1 MREFNTKKSLHIQND
16 QTGTDGTF
24 QRNAASDLFMQGPGG
39 ISQFTNFNDRA
50 TTLGIDRFDKFGEIR
65 QGRRTK
71 FTQEAG
77 AFAYSPYLSDT
88 KSVYGLFDHTF
99 GGARSSEEA
108 VEELAPQGLLSLL
121 KFGKVAAPH
130 EFIVDERLDALTPS
144 DVKIL
149 DDMAFVSYNNHSQ
162 EVYLANEPLQEAYL
176 LIKTSVAHFHDFST
190 QDTTLSYGLY
200 FPRIGTLAKTADQLL
215 GRDGSSSSNAGRNI
229 GYRFRIDLHELKD
242 LLPGTPDEDNF
253 LLGEKEISF
262 DGDIKRGSFMIG
274 EYVGDGATAFVHTTT
289 DMEGTEIF
297 FDQGFVHPMPVD
309 YDDLISKEDLH
320 KFYNGRAAA
329 IARTD
334 TVEDKRNRNLGGNP
348 EPDVYIMKVD
358 VSDRI
363 KDGSFFYKKGTIN
376 RCGRVDVYE
385 RRKGGITAVDGN
397 KITITGPSGDG
408 TYDTKL
414 LSDGDKIKIVS
425 ALGDVGKDTI
435 HPINGVKYVKR
446 TAVDTEYLLYNDKD
460 FSQPTTTSG
469 LRDLTSISW
478 AYYEGTQ
485 QTGGSWRYKT
495 TLFSP
500 NGLNGDGVTDTAS
513 YVVAGEDPKQTTPY
527 TTDAYFSTNFVP
539 NNYDAQE
546 LLPEAYRFGQ
556 SLDVIKQ
563 PGTDHYWLAIGEI
576 GNTYSSEYGINYHQE
591 YHTSQIDELYSNES
605 DTKVQI
611 PRWGHRLQFPEHEP
625 YGRVWLYKIDTSND
639 LISAINTPE
648 EINASTYNP
657 YIKAPPFLD
666 GGVDF
671 SEFTDYRNLYW
682 HRAMVSN
689 FISEGDIGDL
699 FARRSSRSEAFKVFK
714 HPRDGFLPE
723 KSSGALLPDMVYRD
737 RGKRKSHLSR
747 ETFRNYKILPFG
759 DIEYIEDERKNLV
772 LEFASVVKGVTNSWL
787 GERKA
792 NFTASGADSPQEDN
806 FFLNEVFPYYRYNN
820 GVYSDGRDVCAS
832 EYLEE
837 LNSQD
842 RPWGEISR
850 QFFPVKKAGGIE
862 EIYPSTSTIK
872 PRWMTNGYKFSDGF
886 GFNLCMKVDD
896 VTNGEKPIIAISN
909 TTFPYSAS
917 ISISVDR
924 QLQYLQTTLDVYK
937 KKKGYEDPFTQAFI
951 DRHTKSNEFIRD
963 FCSDDNQLASRFA
976 KGSIFICNPNTGGN
990 PQELEHHTRVHHNIA
1005 QRSNVVLQDYVDWYM
1020 KPPTM
1025 LFRDGMLFVG
1035 NDEGNIKVFNQGE
1048 KIDLYYKNTKPLSPN
1063 SHRTKIDLRR
1073 FRGGTPINPLSQLS
1087 RFNTPAIGENVD
1099 DYHHFSEA
1107 EKLMTDEYHFGEREA
1122 RGNYP
1127 TYKYAIEGWV
1137 YYTYRPTDWNEDSEI
1152 RTWTLHEKIALP
1164 STDIGQGNADWFILG
1179 DEPGTTRTQSTTT
1192 KFTAETIQPQ
1202 SEMIRCPIYGIHD
1215 TYRSSP
1221 KRYIISEQ
1229 LKELND
1235 SDLEN
1240 LEAFSSGSIFLSQ
1253 SFGYNF
1259 RYDNGILLGHAPSDV
1274 NDFGVRLS
1282 KSSFTNRLYVYNVKR
1297 NGSSK
1302 FIQKITPALPLD
1314 IVGGMGGSDSYS
1326 EGSISVENTIYNSAT
1341 IRQGLMDMYD
1351 ILDGKIVM
1359 LIAGNPAVFGD
1370 GGSQT
1375 SPNYSPAITSI
1386 ESDAYF
1392 SFKEVFNPKKP
1403 FNLNNLYTYNKGEGT
1418 SFATSVF
1425 DVNDRHTGL
1434 CAFYNVE
1441 SEPKDSSSIRVVT
1454 GARITVLATESSSSQ
1469 NGTAM
1474 ADIVLPSLA
1483 VYKDD
1488 PRKTIAQIGGNSSS
1502 SKITFGPESSTI
1514 YKYDAAPLY
1523 QNGMQDSMSEKLG
1536 YKGVRRGS
1544 WKKSSLDTDG
1554 WVGTFNLTE
1563 QEMMEYVINSKITKD
1578 SSSNRTIRDADG
1590 LGNKTGSYIVEFNDA
1605 NKDTFDSNVDVESTL
1620 VLGLV
1625 SHNFAADFGG
1635 LKSPAYRVPWE
1646 DIGKSISEYRRPD
1659 EILNYI
1665 PYSKPSHPELNDHS
1679 FINKAQIQSIQ
1690 VFYKDYELA
1699 KIRKFGCR
1707 AWSPKGYEGGA
1718 VVKSSFI
1725 KLGSSN
1731 TPAFYDDTDKVY
1743 TGTSSQSTQLL
1754 HFPLYNADKD
1764 SGDVS
1769 QLYLSSITSADFMAA
1784 DIQKPE
1790 FLSLSILSLPA
1801 SSGDLTTSVIGSAP
1815 ASGLM
1820 TMQIS
1825 GVTPFKGDTSLYIGP
1840 LESKQFLGTVLPS
1853 PFDFK
1858 CSTTSLF
1865 MPTPLGDFASSTA
1878 DLVFAGGSGVS
1889 NTTSLFTGAAA
1900 VSGVMNLGIG
1910 QSAPSSGNMNIAVS
1924 GVHGSYNSIP
1934 CMQGNLYMN
1943 STFVDNSDMTIQMG
1957 RIITTAE
1964 ETLFIGSPDPAS
1976 GILGLNINT
1985 APTNSGLDLYNKGY
1999 DLSSTT
2005 ANLYIGEQSTEGL
2018 ATLFL
2023 MQPHRL
2029 PFEDPRSPAVLEP
2042 GDEIQIPPLYI
2053 SGAAIPSANSLDN
2066 NYEHQ
2071 KQIRYADKPFD
2082 KSPRAESL
2090 VSYTS
2095 SNSISRNALD
2105 AGNTNDY
2112 GIKRISDVG
2121 ARFSQY
2127 TGVGSFNFYENEVS
2141 RESIDSNGSLLAIGG
2156 NTNVLSSQPKL
2167 DIFNI
2172 LDSDSVELHRTY
2184 TDFNKDLI
2192 SLGIINK
2199 NQSVSL
2205 YFKDV
2210 KVSDKSKI
2218 AVSARVS
2225 VGDSI
2230 SDMIFILEDTSI
2242 EEVTTRINEIKECT
2256 VTQPPRF
2263 SSEVTTEERWG
2274 IVAAFTSDSWQGSDN
2289 IINKLMGTS
2298 IEWKGEDLYYDKQS
2312 AQFASVYTRYESDN
2326 YASEEKT
2333 ISVFSI
2339 SDMDGYVS
2347 NINNIPEGTKL
2358 AFGAKIKIVGDL
2370 AFVASPL
2377 LDPYIAN
2384 NNLSGI
2390 NAASPDGAV
2399 HIFKDNSGWSY
2410 VDSVYSGGYT
2420 TSTIAGLDGCAY
2432 DAKLFGYDIDYNEGS
2447 SLLAVSEPIS
2457 NTAYQFSVNDA
2468 GIPSLLNSY
2477 TNSNSRYGTFVNSSS
2492 RSLITNA
2499 SSSIN
2504 DAVYNESISF
2514 SSSELTSEIQSYI
2527 SQEEAISSV
2536 AHDVVLA
2543 RSIDMKGTE
2552 ALLAVRDFVVDYGA
2566 GKTLEVQKISLFN
2579 LKDINGTLFI
2589 AGPLSST
2596 ATTTLVTK
2604 PIGAVSGDL
2613 GITFSAYGTG
2623 NITSLYMKTPEPASG
2638 APTLHMRGPIFGSP
2652 TLFLDADM
2660 KPVSGIA
2667 PLATFGPSGISTD
2680 ASLSISAHRSSTLE
2694 SSLHAL
2700 GGAVEGMITTGAFGL
2715 RVGQRDVFNASGTQ
2729 DFLMTGNVNAN
2740 PVTGVSLYMGAGDF
2754 GPSSGISPLRVEGPE
2769 KLEASGITF
2778 MRLQVDPASG
2788 PSEAGLPL
2796 LMKNTQAE
2804 QDRNVNKGWGI
2815 ESSDTSLSIMS
2826 HSMGSG
2832 NMNLRLHRKGVGGG
2846 FEVESDTSLY
2856 IKNITDSGNANVY
2869 ISGAAIASQTATLVI
2884 PSGIGDGSGNLNM
2897 ITFGY

>member
-1 MREFNTKKSLHIQND
+1 
-16 QTGTDGTF
+16 
-24 QRNAASDLFMQGPGG
+24 
-39 ISQFTNFNDRA
+39 
-50 TTLGIDRFDKFGEIR
+50 
-65 QGRRTK
+65 
-71 FTQEAG
+71 
-77 AFAYSPYLSDT
+77 
-88 KSVYGLFDHTF
+88 
-99 GGARSSEEA
+99 
-108 VEELAPQGLLSLL
+108 
-121 KFGKVAAPH
+121 
-130 EFIVDERLDALTPS
+130 
-144 DVKIL
+144 
-149 DDMAFVSYNNHSQ
+149 
-162 EVYLANEPLQEAYL
+162 
-176 LIKTSVAHFHDFST
+176 
-190 QDTTLSYGLY
+190 
-200 FPRIGTLAKTADQLL
+200 
-215 GRDGSSSSNAGRNI
+215 
-229 GYRFRIDLHELKD
+229 
-242 LLPGTPDEDNF
+242 
-253 LLGEKEISF
+253 
-262 DGDIKRGSFMIG
+262 
-274 EYVGDGATAFVHTTT
+274 
-289 DMEGTEIF
+289 
-297 FDQGFVHPMPVD
+297 
-309 YDDLISKEDLH
+309 
-320 KFYNGRAAA
+320 
-329 IARTD
+329 
-334 TVEDKRNRNLGGNP
+334 
-348 EPDVYIMKVD
+348 
-358 VSDRI
+358 
-363 KDGSFFYKKGTIN
+363 
-376 RCGRVDVYE
+376 
-385 RRKGGITAVDGN
+385 
-397 KITITGPSGDG
+397 
-408 TYDTKL
+408 
-414 LSDGDKIKIVS
+414 
-425 ALGDVGKDTI
+425 
-435 HPINGVKYVKR
+435 
-446 TAVDTEYLLYNDKD
+446 
-460 FSQPTTTSG
+460 
-469 LRDLTSISW
+469 
-478 AYYEGTQ
+478 
-485 QTGGSWRYKT
+485 
-495 TLFSP
+495 
-500 NGLNGDGVTDTAS
+500 
-513 YVVAGEDPKQTTPY
+513 
-527 TTDAYFSTNFVP
+527 
-539 NNYDAQE
+539 
-546 LLPEAYRFGQ
+546 
-556 SLDVIKQ
+556 
-563 PGTDHYWLAIGEI
+563 
-576 GNTYSSEYGINYHQE
+576 
-591 YHTSQIDELYSNES
+591 
-605 DTKVQI
+605 
-611 PRWGHRLQFPEHEP
+611 
-625 YGRVWLYKIDTSND
+625 
-639 LISAINTPE
+639 
-648 EINASTYNP
+648 
-657 YIKAPPFLD
+657 
-666 GGVDF
+666 
-671 SEFTDYRNLYW
+671 
-682 HRAMVSN
+682 
-689 FISEGDIGDL
+689 
-699 FARRSSRSEAFKVFK
+699 
-714 HPRDGFLPE
+714 
-723 KSSGALLPDMVYRD
+723 
-737 RGKRKSHLSR
+737 
-747 ETFRNYKILPFG
+747 
-759 DIEYIEDERKNLV
+759 
-772 LEFASVVKGVTNSWL
+772 
-787 GERKA
+787 
-792 NFTASGADSPQEDN
+792 
-806 FFLNEVFPYYRYNN
+806 
-820 GVYSDGRDVCAS
+820 
-832 EYLEE
+832 
-837 LNSQD
+837 
-842 RPWGEISR
+842 
-850 QFFPVKKAGGIE
+850 
-862 EIYPSTSTIK
+862 
-872 PRWMTNGYKFSDGF
+872 
-886 GFNLCMKVDD
+886 
-896 VTNGEKPIIAISN
+896 
-909 TTFPYSAS
+909 
-917 ISISVDR
+917 
-924 QLQYLQTTLDVYK
+924 
-937 KKKGYEDPFTQAFI
+937 
-951 DRHTKSNEFIRD
+951 
-963 FCSDDNQLASRFA
+963 
-976 KGSIFICNPNTGGN
+976 
-990 PQELEHHTRVHHNIA
+990 
-1005 QRSNVVLQDYVDWYM
+1005 
-1020 KPPTM
+1020 
-1025 LFRDGMLFVG
+1025 
-1035 NDEGNIKVFNQGE
+1035 
-1048 KIDLYYKNTKPLSPN
+1048 
-1063 SHRTKIDLRR
+1063 
-1073 FRGGTPINPLSQLS
+1073 
-1087 RFNTPAIGENVD
+1087 
-1099 DYHHFSEA
+1099 
-1107 EKLMTDEYHFGEREA
+1107 
-1122 RGNYP
+1122 
-1127 TYKYAIEGWV
+1127 
-1137 YYTYRPTDWNEDSEI
+1137 
-1152 RTWTLHEKIALP
+1152 
-1164 STDIGQGNADWFILG
+1164 
-1179 DEPGTTRTQSTTT
+1179 
-1192 KFTAETIQPQ
+1192 
-1202 SEMIRCPIYGIHD
+1202 
-1215 TYRSSP
+1215 
-1221 KRYIISEQ
+1221 
-1229 LKELND
+1229 
-1235 SDLEN
+1235 
-1240 LEAFSSGSIFLSQ
+1240 
-1253 SFGYNF
+1253 
-1259 RYDNGILLGHAPSDV
+1259 
-1274 NDFGVRLS
+1274 
-1282 KSSFTNRLYVYNVKR
+1282 
-1297 NGSSK
+1297 
-1302 FIQKITPALPLD
+1302 
-1314 IVGGMGGSDSYS
+1314 
-1326 EGSISVENTIYNSAT
+1326 
-1341 IRQGLMDMYD
+1341 
-1351 ILDGKIVM
+1351 
-1359 LIAGNPAVFGD
+1359 
-1370 GGSQT
+1370 
-1375 SPNYSPAITSI
+1375 
-1386 ESDAYF
+1386 
-1392 SFKEVFNPKKP
+1392 
-1403 FNLNNLYTYNKGEGT
+1403 
-1418 SFATSVF
+1418 
-1425 DVNDRHTGL
+1425 
-1434 CAFYNVE
+1434 
-1441 SEPKDSSSIRVVT
+1441 
-1454 GARITVLATESSSSQ
+1454 
-1469 NGTAM
+1469 M
-1474 ADIVLPSLA
+1474 ADIVFPSLA
-1483 VYKDD
+1483 IYKDD

-1523 QNGMQDSMSEKLG
+1523 QNGMQDSMTT
-1536 YKGVRRGS
+1536 RRRAI

-1590 LGNKTGSYIVEFNDA
+1590 LGNKTGSYTVEFNDA

-1620 VLGLV
+1620 VLGLI
-1625 SHNFAADFGG
+1625 SHNFAPYFGG
-1635 LKSPAYRVPWE
+1635 LKSPAYRIPWE
-1646 DIGKSISEYRRPD
+1646 DINKSISEYRRPD

-1699 KIRKFGCR
+1699 KIRRFGCR
-1707 AWSPKGYEGGA
+1707 AWSPKGYESGGA
-1718 VVKSSFI
+1718 PFVKSSFI

-1769 QLYLSSITSADFMAA
+1769 PAYLSSITSADFMAA

-1840 LESKQFLGTVLPS
+1840 LESKQFLGTVLPA

-1865 MPTPLGDFASSTA
+1865 MPTPFGDTVSSTA
-1878 DLVFAGGSGVS
+1878 DLVFAGGSGLS

-1957 RIITTAE
+1957 RITTTAE

-2005 ANLYIGEQSTEGL
+2005 ANLYIGEQSSEGL
-2018 ATLFL
+2018 TTLFL

-2029 PFEDPRSPAVLEP
+2029 PFVDPQSPPVLEQ

-2071 KQIRYADKPFD
+2071 KQIRYADKLFD
-2082 KSPRAESL
+2082 KSARAESL

-2184 TDFNKDLI
+2184 TDFNKDLR

-2230 SDMIFILEDTSI
+2230 SDMIFILEDTSV
-2242 EEVTTRINEIKECT
+2242 EEVTTRINEINECT

-2263 SSEVTTEERWG
+2263 SSVVTTEERWG

-2312 AQFASVYTRYESDN
+2312 TQFASVYTRYESDN
-2326 YASEEKT
+2326 YASEERT

-2399 HIFKDNSGWSY
+2399 HIFKDDSGWSY

-2420 TSTIAGLDGCAY
+2420 TSTIGGLDSCAY

-2447 SLLAVSEPIS
+2447 SLLAISEPIS

-2492 RSLITNA
+2492 RSLITNG

-2638 APTLHMRGPIFGSP
+2638 SPTLHMRGPIFGSP

-2667 PLATFGPSGISTD
+2667 PLTTFGPSGISTD
-2680 ASLSISAHRSSTLE
+2680 ASLLISAHRSSTLE
-2694 SSLHAL
+2694 SSLHTL
-2700 GGAVEGMITTGAFGL
+2700 GGVAEGMITTGAFGL
-2715 RVGQRDVFNASGTQ
+2715 EVGQRDVFNASGSQ
-2729 DFLMTGNVNAN
+2729 DFLITGNVNAN

-2769 KLEASGITF
+2769 KLEASGTTF
-2778 MRLQVDPASG
+2778 MRVQVDPASG

-2796 LMKNTQAE
+2796 FMKNTQAE

-2815 ESSDTSLSIMS
+2815 ESSDMSLSLKS
-2826 HSMGSG
+2826 HSLGSG
-2832 NMNLRLHRKGVGGG
+2832 NFNLLLYRKGVGGG
-2846 FEVESDTSLY
+2846 FEVESDTSLH
-2856 IKNITDSGNANVY
+2856 IKNVTDSGNANVY
-2869 ISGAAIASQTATLVI
+2869 ISGAAITSQTATLVI